1 MPQLRGFRFRVA
13 VYISLEGMTTLVLL
27 PGMDGTGDLFGPFVD
42 TVGVRTQVVRYP
54 TSGALGYEELEH
66 LVTSQLPTDEP
77 YVLLGESFS
86 GPIAISIAAR
96 QPPLL
101 RGLILCC
108 SFAKNPRPALS
119 PLRSLVKWLPDR
131 PPLAPLEWFLAG
143 RFASPQ
149 VREALARALAQ
160 VSPAALRARMTA
172 VIAVDVVPV
181 LSSISV
187 PILYLRALEDRVVP
201 FSASEIILGKVP
213 SVKRLDLAA
222 PHFLLQ
228 TVPKEAGSAVHQF
241 MREVEHAL

>member
-1 MPQLRGFRFRVA
+1 
-13 VYISLEGMTTLVLL
+13 MTKLVLL
-27 PGMDGTGDLFGPFVD
+27 PGMDGTGELFGSFIDAVD
-42 TVGVRTQVVRYP
+42 VTTQVVRYP

-66 LVTSQLPTDEP
+66 LVTSQIPADEP

-108 SFAKNPRPALS
+108 SFAKNPRPGLA
-119 PLRSLVKWLPDR
+119 PLRSLLKWFPDR
-131 PPLAPLEWFLAG
+131 PPLRPLEWFLAG
-143 RFASPQ
+143 RFGSPQ
-149 VREALARALAQ
+149 VRGELARALAQ
-160 VSPAALRARMTA
+160 VSPAALRARMSA
-172 VIAVDVVPV
+172 VIAVNVVPE

-187 PILYLRALEDRVVP
+187 PVLYLRALEDRVVP
-201 FSASEIILGKVP
+201 LSASELILGRVP
-213 SVKRLDLAA
+213 RAKRLDLVA

-241 MREVEHAL
+241 MRDVEHAL